1 MLIAVTIKMVFYIN
15 VPYLLAQGE
24 ELAKGQSHGLLTKV
38 YIEASFFIGL
48 KE

>member
-1 MLIAVTIKMVFYIN
+1 MFVAIVIKMVCYIN
-15 VPYLLAQGE
+15 IPYLLAQGE